1 MRVLALDVMNSS
13 AWWVWHRGGEG
24 GSAYV
29 KTLRVVF
36 IPTTHI
42 TYSEENWV
50 WVLCGEGT
58 TGRVVK
64 YMSGLW

>member
-1 MRVLALDVMNSS
+1 MVGVAP
-13 AWWVWHRGGEG
+13 GGG